1 MNRHSLDKKCLHQ
14 TPRRWKR
21 RTYGAGPSAIPA
33 RSPPGASVS
42 LPPSIPSS
50 FLLAPLL
57 FTRVFSSRLSTP
69 QVLRKTPSL
78 ARLAPFL
85 LLLSA
90 SSVSLCIL
98 CVSPFYSFSNPYP
111 ARRAGCPISSFHIT
125 QRLFTP
131 LLLHYTSLLLCSHPL
146 LPFFF
151 PGASSPSSLHVF
163 PILSINSLQCDIAI
177 SLPTPNPDE
186 FKLHFPPSSRPFRVT
201 RRFFVHV
208 F

>member
-21 RTYGAGPSAIPA
+21 RTYGAGPSAVPA

-50 FLLAPLL
+50 FLLALLL

-111 ARRAGCPISSFHIT
+111 ARRAGCPSPPFTSHNGSLPHFSSIIPHYYFAPTHCF
-125 QRLFTP
+125 LSSSLVPHP
-131 LLLHYTSLLLCSHPL
+131 LHPYTSSQ
-146 LPFFF
+146 
-151 PGASSPSSLHVF
+151 SSPLTLYNVTSPSPYLP
-163 PILSINSLQCDIAI
+163 PILMNSSSI
-177 SLPTPNPDE
+177 
-186 FKLHFPPSSRPFRVT
+186 FPPFPD
-201 RRFFVHV
+201 RFA
-208 F
+208 